1 MRKGFWSAAQILVT
15 KNTYDEHVLGALLPL
30 ADGGDPVGFPGCPMS
45 AGFNAAADVQVLTVA
60 QFNARAR
67 ALIEGGLAVGWVTGE
82 ISNFMR
88 AASGHCYFSLK
99 DESAQVRCV
108 LFRHRAQLVD
118 APLANGA
125 RVEVRA
131 MPTLYEARGEFQLT
145 VEFVRRAGVGSLFEA
160 FERTKRKLEAEG
172 LFAPERKRPLPA
184 YPRVVGIVTSAQAAA
199 LRDVLTTLKRRM
211 PSIGAIV
218 YPTLV
223 QGEGAPERIAGA
235 ILTASRRAEVDVL
248 IVCRGGGSTEDLW
261 AFNDERVARAIAAS
275 PVPVVTGIGHET
287 DFTIADFVSDM
298 RAPTPTA
305 AATAVVPDRV
315 VLLRRIGVHASAIAR
330 SAMRHVERRAQRL
343 DHLASRLQ
351 HPGERIALRRE
362 RLANLRARLANA
374 TGRVQDMRLQRV
386 ARIGDRLTAAA
397 PDVSRLRA
405 RVRSVGERL
414 PRAGAGSMSSRTASL
429 DRLAT
434 SLLHLDPAAVLD
446 RGYAIVRD
454 ARGRILRAAA
464 GAAVGDAID
473 IRLADGG
480 VDAVVSAVRRD

>member
-1 MRKGFWSAAQILVT
+1 
-15 KNTYDEHVLGALLPL
+15 
-30 ADGGDPVGFPGCPMS
+30 MS
-45 AGFNAAADVQVLTVA
+45 AGFPGAPDAQVLTVA

-99 DESAQVRCV
+99 DEAAQVRCV

-118 APLANGA
+118 APLANGT

-172 LFAPERKRPLPA
+172 LFAPERKRPLPP
-184 YPRVVGIVTSAQAAA
+184 YPRVVGIVTSPQAAA
-199 LRDVLTTLKRRM
+199 LRDVLTTMKRRM
-211 PSIGAIV
+211 PSVGAIV

-223 QGEGAPERIAGA
+223 QGEGAPERIASA
-235 ILTASRRAEVDVL
+235 IATASRRAEIDVL

-261 AFNDERVARAIAAS
+261 AFNDERVARVIAES
-275 PVPVVTGIGHET
+275 PVPVVSGIGHET

-305 AATAVVPDRV
+305 AAIAVVPDRV
-315 VLLRRIGVHASAIAR
+315 ALRRRIGVQAAAIAR
-330 SAMRHVERRAQRL
+330 GAMRHLERRSQRL

-362 RLANLRARLANA
+362 RLGNLGARLSNA

-386 ARIGDRLTAAA
+386 ARIGDRLAAAA
-397 PDVSRLRA
+397 PDIARLRTRLRA
-405 RVRSVGERL
+405 VAERL
-414 PRAGAGSMSSRTASL
+414 PRAGAVGMSSRLARL
-429 DRLAT
+429 DRLAS

-454 ARGRILRAAA
+454 AEGRVVRSTASVTL
-464 GAAVGDAID
+464 GDAID
-473 IRLADGG
+473 IALAEGG
-480 VDAVVSAVRRD
+480 IDAVVSRTRGD

>member
-1 MRKGFWSAAQILVT
+1 MSGGFGAA
-15 KNTYDEHVLGALLPL
+15 G
-30 ADGGDPVGFPGCPMS
+30 
-45 AGFNAAADVQVLTVA
+45 DVQVLTVA

-125 RVEVRA
+125 RVEIRA
-131 MPTLYEARGEFQLT
+131 VPTLYEARGEFQLT
-145 VEFVRRAGVGSLFEA
+145 VEYVRRAGVGSLFEA

-172 LFAPERKRPLPA
+172 LFATERKRPLPA
-184 YPRVVGIVTSAQAAA
+184 YPRVVGIVTSPQAAA

-211 PSIGAIV
+211 PSVGAIV

-223 QGEGAPERIAGA
+223 QGDGAPERIANA
-235 ILTASRRAEVDVL
+235 IATASRRAEVDVL

-275 PVPVVTGIGHET
+275 PVPVVTGVGHET

-315 VLLRRIGVHASAIAR
+315 VLLRRIGVQANAIAR
-330 SAMRHVERRAQRL
+330 SAMRHLERRAQRL

-362 RLANLRARLANA
+362 RLANLQARLSNA
-374 TGRVQDMRLQRV
+374 MGRVQDMRLQRV
-386 ARIGDRLTAAA
+386 ARVGDRFTAAA
-397 PDVSRLRA
+397 PDLGRLRTRLKA
-405 RVRSVGERL
+405 IGERL
-414 PRAGAGSMSSRTASL
+414 PRAGATGMLSRTAKL
-429 DRLAT
+429 DRLAA
-434 SLLHLDPAAVLD
+434 SLLHLDPTAVLD

-454 ARGRILRAAA
+454 AEGRVLRSASSVAT
-464 GAAVGDAID
+464 GDAIA
-473 IRLADGG
+473 IAVSDGG
-480 VDAVVSAVRRD
+480 IDAVVSSVRRD

>member
-1 MRKGFWSAAQILVT
+1 MR
-15 KNTYDEHVLGALLPL
+15 
-30 ADGGDPVGFPGCPMS
+30 VGFGA
-45 AGFNAAADVQVLTVA
+45 AGDVQVLSVT

-67 ALIEGGLAVGWVTGE
+67 ALIESGLAVGWVTGE

-131 MPTLYEARGEFQLT
+131 VPTLYEARGEFQLT

-172 LFAPERKRPLPA
+172 LFAAERKRPLPS
-184 YPRVVGIVTSAQAAA
+184 YPRVVGIVTSPQAAA

-211 PSIGAIV
+211 PSVGVIV

-223 QGEGAPERIAGA
+223 QGEGAPERIANA

-298 RAPTPTA
+298 RAPTPTGA
-305 AATAVVPDRV
+305 AAVVVPDRV
-315 VLLRRIGVHASAIAR
+315 ALLRRIGVHASAIAR

-362 RLANLRARLANA
+362 RLTNLRARLANA

-386 ARIGDRLTAAA
+386 ARVGDRLTASA
-397 PDVSRLRA
+397 PDIARLRTRLRA
-405 RVRSVGERL
+405 VGGRL
-414 PRAGAGSMSSRTASL
+414 PRAGVASMTARTASL
-429 DRLAT
+429 DRLAA
-434 SLLHLDPAAVLD
+434 SLLHLDPSAVLD

-454 ARGRILRAAA
+454 TQGRVLRSRSSVVA
-464 GAAVGDAID
+464 GDAID
-473 IRLADGG
+473 IALADGG
-480 VDAVVSAVRRD
+480 IDAVVSNVRDD

>member
-1 MRKGFWSAAQILVT
+1 
-15 KNTYDEHVLGALLPL
+15 
-30 ADGGDPVGFPGCPMS
+30 MS
-45 AGFNAAADVQVLTVA
+45 AGFPGAPDVQVLTVA

-67 ALIEGGLAVGWVTGE
+67 ALIEGGLSVGWVTGE

-118 APLANGA
+118 APLANGT
-125 RVEVRA
+125 RIEVRA

-172 LFAPERKRPLPA
+172 LFAVDRKRPLPT
-184 YPRVVGIVTSAQAAA
+184 YPRVVGIVTSPQAAA

-211 PSIGAIV
+211 PSVGAII

-223 QGEGAPERIAGA
+223 QGEGAPEQIANA

-275 PVPVVTGIGHET
+275 PMPVVTGVGHET

-298 RAPTPTA
+298 RAATPTA

-315 VLLRRIGVHASAIAR
+315 ALLRRIGVHAAAMGR
-330 SAMRHVERRAQRL
+330 SAMRHLERRAQRL

-362 RLANLRARLANA
+362 RLEHLHARLSNA

-386 ARIGDRLTAAA
+386 ARVGDRLRAAA
-397 PDVSRLRA
+397 PDIVRLRTRLRA
-405 RVRSVGERL
+405 TGERL
-414 PRAGAGSMSSRTASL
+414 PRAGVAGMSVRTANL
-429 DRLAT
+429 DRLAS
-434 SLLHLDPAAVLD
+434 SLIHLDPTAVLD

-454 ARGRILRAAA
+454 AQGRVLRSSSAIAP
-464 GAAVGDAID
+464 GDAID
-473 IRLADGG
+473 IALSEGG
-480 VDAVVSAVRRD
+480 IDAVVSNVRGD